1 MAESK
6 TWSNTA
12 SGSYTQHRDSM
23 IWTSTSKKTNSIT
36 SCCSKDSSSSD
47 EEDQEEI
54 QRLREAAIS
63 VELHTED
70 DSNATTHNQNN
81 NGQAKQPSLRGNQS
95 DQTDYNQLQTTPS
108 FQKHVAKK
116 LSQILDQELEFS
128 ECYSA
133 TDDLHTLSD
142 SGIKLLSTSKDYVN
156 LNEAISVKKRPLKKS
171 HDRSSSSNTDSSDED
186 AKFAEA
192 AISYDA
198 IKLKDQLLS
207 AFDASIQKAGESLPK
222 VEDNTCNDSK
232 TKQKKKKKK
241 VKKGKD

>member
-12 SGSYTQHRDSM
+12 SSSYTQHNRDSM

-36 SCCSKDSSSSD
+36 SCCSNNSSSSD

-70 DSNATTHNQNN
+70 DSNAKFSAHNQNN

-95 DQTDYNQLQTTPS
+95 DHTDYNQLQTTPS

-133 TDDLHTLSD
+133 PDDLHTLSD
-142 SGIKLLSTSKDYVN
+142 SGIKLLSTSKDYIK
-156 LNEAISVKKRPLKKS
+156 LNEAISVKKRPLKKT
-171 HDRSSSSNTDSSDED
+171 HYRSSSSNSDSSDED

-192 AISYDA
+192 ATSYNA

-207 AFDASIQKAGESLPK
+207 AFDASIQKTG
-222 VEDNTCNDSK
+222 NDSK
-232 TKQKKKKKK
+232 AKQKKKKKK
-241 VKKGKD
+241 VKKEKD